1 MYKKIL
7 VAYDG
12 SDHAKKA
19 VERASALAKA
29 FGASVYVITVSTDP
43 SQVSLEK
50 AKKIAQEA
58 ANALKA
64 KGVNVDDIAVR
75 SGTPATEIL
84 NYAEEKEV
92 DLIVMGSR
100 GLSAIQRLVLGSV
113 SQAVV
118 SRARVPV
125 LVVR

>member
-1 MYKKIL
+1 MYRRIL
-7 VAYDG
+7 IAYDG

-19 VERASALAKA
+19 VQHAIELAKA
-29 FGASVYVITVSTDP
+29 FGSALYVITVAADP
-43 SQVSLEK
+43 SQVSLDR
-50 AKKIAQEA
+50 AKKTAEEATKTIASA
-58 ANALKA
+58 GLKA
-64 KGVNVDDIAVR
+64 EAEVR

-113 SQAVV
+113 SQAVA
-118 SRARVPV
+118 SRAKMPV
-125 LVVR
+125 LIVR

>member
-1 MYKKIL
+1 MYKRIL

-19 VERASALAKA
+19 VQHAVELAKIFGSAL
-29 FGASVYVITVSTDP
+29 YVITVAADP
-43 SQVSLEK
+43 SQVSLDRARKTAE
-50 AKKIAQEA
+50 EA
-58 ANALKA
+58 AKTIASAGLKA
-64 KGVNVDDIAVR
+64 EVEVR

-113 SQAVV
+113 SQAVA

-125 LVVR
+125 LIVK

>member
-1 MYKKIL
+1 MYKRIL

-19 VERASALAKA
+19 VHHAVELAKTFGSAL
-29 FGASVYVITVSTDP
+29 YVITVAADP
-43 SQVSLEK
+43 SQVSLDRARKTAE
-50 AKKIAQEA
+50 EA
-58 ANALKA
+58 AKTIASAGLKA
-64 KGVNVDDIAVR
+64 EVEVR

-113 SQAVV
+113 SQAVA
-118 SRARVPV
+118 SRAKMPV
-125 LVVR
+125 LIVK